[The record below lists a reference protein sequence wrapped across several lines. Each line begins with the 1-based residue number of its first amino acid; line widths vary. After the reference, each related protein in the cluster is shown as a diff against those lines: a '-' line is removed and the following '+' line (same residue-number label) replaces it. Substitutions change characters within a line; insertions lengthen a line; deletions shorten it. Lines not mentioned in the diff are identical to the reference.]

1 MPLINF
7 EIELDLSW
15 SQECIISEISITP
28 RVAGEPNAN
37 LPVLVEE
44 AIQTTGA
51 TFQINNAKI
60 YVPVVTLYIN
70 DNIKF
75 LENIQ
80 QEFKRTFPWNKYRS
94 EITTQPK
101 NNNLNY
107 LINPTFRKI
116 NRSFDLS

>member
-1 MPLINF
+1 MINF
-7 EIELDLSW
+7 EVELDLSW
-15 SQECIISEISITP
+15 SEECIISEISITL